1 MWVPHHRKRRGYQ
14 RERER
19 DRETEKEGKREAA
32 RGEERLSIRERET
45 MRVGERETLM
55 ALERRA
61 EERKW
66 PRLGSAAFVPGCA
79 AWYEQSTDGSREGLC
94 IAE

>member
-1 MWVPHHRKRRGYQ
+1 
-14 RERER
+14 
-19 DRETEKEGKREAA
+19 
-32 RGEERLSIRERET
+32 
-45 MRVGERETLM
+45 M

-79 AWYEQSTDGSREGLC
+79 AWYEQSTDGSQEGMC